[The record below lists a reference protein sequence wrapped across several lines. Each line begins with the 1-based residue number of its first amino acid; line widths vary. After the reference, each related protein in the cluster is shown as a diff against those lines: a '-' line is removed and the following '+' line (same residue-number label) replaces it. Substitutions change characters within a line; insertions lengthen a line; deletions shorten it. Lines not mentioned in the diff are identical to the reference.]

1 MLWYKSWLDT
11 RWRFLIPLAIL
22 VVNICGLI
30 FEYSHV
36 ADVLPTLRADGV
48 GEGTLGRA
56 IQEAIE
62 AERTYGGFIWFQW
75 FRQNLMQM
83 GTIFA
88 IFLGSGSLL
97 SGATGG
103 TTFTLSLP
111 VSRNRW
117 LAVRVVMGLAELLA
131 LTVVPSLAIP
141 LVSPLIGQHY
151 DVTHALVHAVCLSIV
166 SGMFFSLAVLL
177 STEFADTWRPLL
189 FATAAAIVIGLIESQ
204 LNLYGF
210 FRVMT
215 GWTYYRTGS
224 LPWVGLIVSAAISA
238 ALLFRASSNIAR
250 KDF

>member
-11 RWRFLIPLAIL
+11 RWRFLIPLLIL
-22 VVNICGLI
+22 VVNIWGLI

-36 ADVLPTLRADGV
+36 AHVLPTLRADGV
-48 GEGTLGRA
+48 GDGPLGRA
-56 IQEAIE
+56 IQEVIE

-97 SGATGG
+97 SGPTGG

-117 LAVRVVMGLAELLA
+117 LAARVVMGLGELLT
-131 LTVVPSLAIP
+131 LVVVPSLAIP

-151 DVTHALVHAVCLSIV
+151 DVTHALVHASCLFIV
-166 SGMFFSLAVLL
+166 TSMFFSLAVLL
-177 STEFADTWRPLL
+177 STLFADTWRPLL
-189 FATAAAIVIGLIESQ
+189 FATGAAIVLGLIETE

-210 FRVMT
+210 YRVMT

-224 LPWVGLIVSAAISA
+224 LPWVGLSVSAAISA
-238 ALLFRASSNIAR
+238 ALLTRAASNIAR

>member
-1 MLWYKSWLDT
+1 MVWYKSWLDT
-11 RWRFLIPLAIL
+11 RWRFLIPLLIL
-22 VVNICGLI
+22 VVNICGLV

-36 ADVLPTLRADGV
+36 ANVLPTLHADNVGDGV
-48 GEGTLGRA
+48 LGRA

-62 AERTYGGFIWFQW
+62 AERTYSGFIWYQW

-117 LAVRVVMGLAELLA
+117 LGARVAMGLAELLA
-131 LTVVPSLAIP
+131 LVVIPSLAIP

-151 DVTHALVHAVCLSIV
+151 DVTHALIHAACLFIV

-177 STEFADTWRPLL
+177 STLFADTWRPLL
-189 FATAAAIVIGLIESQ
+189 FATGAAIVVGLIETE
-204 LNLYGF
+204 LNLYGPY
-210 FRVMT
+210 RVMT

-224 LPWVGLIVSAAISA
+224 LPWIGLIVSAAISA